1 MKPTRQNND
10 IEAIND
16 VRILLNE
23 LRNNLS
29 REETKRTRKKLR
41 RIEAVNYVLK
51 EKDKNAV

>member
-10 IEAIND
+10 IKAIND